1 MRKHG
6 YMYDEKEYHGHGIS
20 RFAFKAI
27 FFEPLYATEHVSLHC
42 WSTID
47 CQISGLS
54 EDGLALRRAVIDAP
68 MDIAPRAIFADWLEE
83 NGSPDLA
90 EDQMKVVAAMER
102 LHAKGWK

>member
-1 MRKHG
+1 MRFEHSLICS
-6 YMYDEKEYHGHGIS
+6 GIDLDK
-20 RFAFKAI
+20 FKSIFRCLKSIIVGVVRYYWGDAI
-27 FFEPLYATEHVSLHC
+27 N
-42 WSTID
+42 